1 VATRDRGNKAEQQLW
16 TRIEAE
22 RRELARIAA
31 SVFRA
36 AREDK
41 DVKQAQMAY
50 DLARSANAI
59 SNMESQRTDFAL
71 ADAILWARAL
81 DPDPKFLEDTFER
94 LLLSVRQF
102 YKRRRS

>member
-1 VATRDRGNKAEQQLW
+1 
-16 TRIEAE
+16 
-22 RRELARIAA
+22 
-31 SVFRA
+31 VFRA

-50 DLARSANAI
+50 FLARGSSAI
-59 SNMESQRTDFAL
+59 SNMESQRTDFAV

-81 DPDPKFLEDTFER
+81 DADPKFLKDTFER

-102 YKRRRS
+102 YERQHS